1 MHLRREVADLKTHME
16 RRDAIPQQLQRQQNR
31 NICRLAQVPG
41 RRNVAAATSPMDR
54 DVDDGNIAHV
64 TELSKLPKTLHAL
77 WQEYEFGSG
86 NRKPAKD
93 FTANERGRVRY
104 KYYKRKFFWHK
115 VSEMIRRGMT
125 SQVACDR
132 IYEVYGPNQSIT
144 NILIQ
149 LKRDDLDRGEH
160 PALQGRNL

>member
-64 TELSKLPKTLHAL
+64 TELSKLPKALHAL
-77 WQEYEFGSG
+77 WQEYEFGSR
-86 NRKPAKD
+86 NRKNLQKISPQ
-93 FTANERGRVRY
+93 TG
-104 KYYKRKFFWHK
+104 
-115 VSEMIRRGMT
+115 
-125 SQVACDR
+125 
-132 IYEVYGPNQSIT
+132 
-144 NILIQ
+144 
-149 LKRDDLDRGEH
+149 GEE
-160 PALQGRNL
+160 